1 MKAPYIAVL
10 VTGDPV
16 PAARARRGGF
26 ADLIRTAAPAF
37 ADATWHA
44 FDVRELDLLPELTDA
59 SAVIVTGSASSV
71 TDGLPWMQRTAARL
85 HELVRREVPVLGICF
100 GHQLLGQA
108 LGGRVGRNPRGREIG
123 TVAFSIS
130 RADPLLGDSRGF
142 LVNSTHVDVVAEL
155 PPGAEVLGQ
164 TALDPHAAVRF
175 GSCAWGVQFHPE
187 IDRAVMQHYIETRG
201 SVLAEEGSDP
211 AALLQSSA
219 DTPQAAA
226 LIGQFLRLA
235 GERPAQSS

>member
-1 MKAPYIAVL
+1 VTAPYIAVL

-16 PAARARRGGF
+16 PAARALRGGF
-26 ADLIRTAAPAF
+26 ADLICAAAPAF
-37 ADATWHA
+37 AHATWHA

-59 SAVIVTGSASSV
+59 LAVIVTGSAFSV
-71 TDGLPWMQRTAARL
+71 TDGLPWMERTAARL
-85 HELVRREVPVLGICF
+85 RELVRLEVPVLGICF

-108 LGGRVGRNPRGREIG
+108 LGGRVGRNPRGREMG
-123 TVAFSIS
+123 TVAFTIS

-142 LVNSTHVDVVAEL
+142 AVNSTHVDIVAEL
-155 PPGAEVLGQ
+155 PPGAQVLGQ

-187 IDRAVMQHYIETRG
+187 IDRVVMLHYIETRA
-201 SVLAEEGSDP
+201 SLLAEEGFAPEGLARDST
-211 AALLQSSA
+211 

-235 GERPAQSS
+235 SERPVRSS